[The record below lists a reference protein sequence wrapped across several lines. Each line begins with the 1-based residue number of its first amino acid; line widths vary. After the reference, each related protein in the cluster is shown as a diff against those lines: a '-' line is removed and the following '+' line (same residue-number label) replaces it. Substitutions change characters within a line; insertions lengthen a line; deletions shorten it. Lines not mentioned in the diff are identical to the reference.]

1 MCFSFVRVLLRV
13 TKFLNVIF
21 CLPSTLGLITK
32 SLYQGGR
39 PNRKHRESVPQ
50 YLPRRM
56 TSSVDTVR
64 GTQTQGGRMEGTDE
78 STELWRQF
86 LKALSFHNYNS
97 FEIGLLWTN

>member
-1 MCFSFVRVLLRV
+1 MGQSRPLFRLFSSFPHD
-13 TKFLNVIF
+13 TIQIQIDK
-21 CLPSTLGLITK
+21 
-32 SLYQGGR
+32 
-39 PNRKHRESVPQ
+39 
-50 YLPRRM
+50 
-56 TSSVDTVR
+56 SVDTVR